1 MESPKGVGEF
11 PAADVVGDSDPAVTK
26 NFTVDPISSEV
37 AQSKEIEKQAQAKNE
52 REQQDKIDAAK
63 KLKSAIIISGVAV
76 AVIGAIFAIAKKLRE
91 K

>member
-11 PAADVVGDSDPAVTK
+11 PAADVVGNSDLVATK
-26 NFTVDPISSEV
+26 NFTVDPTSSEV
-37 AQSKEIEKQAQAKNE
+37 AQHKEIEEQAQAKKE
-52 REQQDKIDAAK
+52 TKQQEKIDAAQ
-63 KLKSAIIISGVAV
+63 KLKSLIIISGVAV